1 MRVTLFLINILLAL
15 AWIALTGHFT
25 ATNLFIGLALGYL
38 TLWITQRY
46 HSSAVYFVK
55 LRQLGGFIVYFAWEL
70 LKANLRVAYEVIT
83 PRYQMKPAILA
94 IPLEAKTDLE
104 ITAFANLITLTPG
117 TLSLEVSEDRKAL
130 YIHAMY
136 VDDAALFKERLK
148 QGLERRLLEVLR

>member
-1 MRVTLFLINILLAL
+1 MTLFLINILLAL

-25 ATNLFIGLALGYL
+25 ATNLIIGLALGYL
-38 TLWITQRY
+38 ILWITQRH

-55 LRQLGGFIVYFAWEL
+55 LRRVIGFAAYFTWEVI
-70 LKANLRVAYEVIT
+70 KANLRVAYEVIT
-83 PRYQMKPAILA
+83 PRHHMRPAILA
-94 IPLEAKTDLE
+94 IPLDVETDLE

-136 VDDAALFKERLK
+136 VDDVTLFKERLK
-148 QGLERRLLEVLR
+148 KGLERRLLLVLR